1 MEKLH
6 NWFFNWKGLRIWPC
20 CIFDYGLPLNN
31 GIFWCIYQLRWS
43 ITHANHLYKSHCMVF
58 SWLRLSKMGW
68 KIIPSHMD
76 LALSVSYPMWLS
88 CNPVIS
94 IALQVLRVVVPRWE
108 IKGKNFV
115 AAQTN
120 FSSSM
125 FVHHLSILCAIYI
138 SFSLMWRSYGGIW
151 GVHQGGKRGGEE
163 DKTFWFRD
171 CRQCEWRR
179 RKKGS
184 AFLRLMLIWFQSG
197 CLWWRLSSVKPPSHL
212 LFPICPLSVFPSIP
226 CLTELRDKQ
235 NNVEQQRQNRREWCT
250 AALTISVNPHND
262 CDSYWCRSHHF
273 VQSLIPDSLPGSV
286 VVPARQDSLWPFFI
300 GEKVRT
306 KKGHARPALTCV
318 SCPFPFPHTHHNTH
332 THQLKIKS
340 KIKAPKDHW
349 KQTRPDSWY

>member
-138 SFSLMWRSYGGIW
+138 SFSLMWGDLGCASGREKRRWGGRNFLISW
-151 GVHQGGKRGGEE
+151 LSSMWVKKEE
-163 DKTFWFRD
+163 KGLCFSSPYAYMVSVWLFMVKTFV
-171 CRQCEWRR
+171 C
-179 RKKGS
+179 
-184 AFLRLMLIWFQSG
+184 
-197 CLWWRLSSVKPPSHL
+197 
-212 LFPICPLSVFPSIP
+212 
-226 CLTELRDKQ
+226 
-235 NNVEQQRQNRREWCT
+235 
-250 AALTISVNPHND
+250 
-262 CDSYWCRSHHF
+262 
-273 VQSLIPDSLPGSV
+273 
-286 VVPARQDSLWPFFI
+286 
-300 GEKVRT
+300 
-306 KKGHARPALTCV
+306 
-318 SCPFPFPHTHHNTH
+318 
-332 THQLKIKS
+332 
-340 KIKAPKDHW
+340 
-349 KQTRPDSWY
+349 